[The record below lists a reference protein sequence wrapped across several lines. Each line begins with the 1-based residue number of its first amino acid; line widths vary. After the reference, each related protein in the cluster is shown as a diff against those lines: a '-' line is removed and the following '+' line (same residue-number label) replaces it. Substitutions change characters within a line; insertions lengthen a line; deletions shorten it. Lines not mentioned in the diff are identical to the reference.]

1 MDFQDNNE
9 VFSLKLSTKFRLFYF
24 DLKKSA
30 QGFFV
35 KVSEKSA
42 KAGRSTIMFDA
53 EDIDNIIDTLTQIRS
68 KIQAEGGK
76 TNNPNAAGGRVNEGP
91 SASAHPSS
99 APSSTPSSEPS
110 MSNMT
115 KDIDMDSDLA

>member
-76 TNNPNAAGGRVNEGP
+76 TNNPNATGGRVNQ
-91 SASAHPSS
+91 
-99 APSSTPSSEPS
+99 APNSESSTPSAPS
-110 MSNMT
+110 MT
-115 KDIDMDSDLA
+115 KEIDMDSDLA